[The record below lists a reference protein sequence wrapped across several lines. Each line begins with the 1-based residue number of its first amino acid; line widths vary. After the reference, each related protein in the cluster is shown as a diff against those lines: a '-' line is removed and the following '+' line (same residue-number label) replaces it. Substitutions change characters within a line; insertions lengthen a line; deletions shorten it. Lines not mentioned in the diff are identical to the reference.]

1 MQLNSRFLVPLSALA
16 LIMCAPLSSASAACT
31 PTGFFRDSI
40 NMTAALVNPTGTVRG
55 DVDATGC
62 NVAIYYGPG
71 ARGRVDGANIHDA
84 NYFGVVNNGG
94 DVDIRN
100 SNISDIGEKPF
111 NGTQHGVGIYF
122 VFGAP
127 SKGSIQNN
135 TISRY
140 QKGGIVVNGS
150 ANNVNVQQNTVIGLG
165 PIDFIAQNGIQVA
178 YGAKAQVQN
187 NFVSGNAY
195 TGANFASSGGVL
207 VFGGCGLGPLV
218 TNIQVQ
224 NNTVIGNDV
233 GVWLT
238 NTDGVY
244 PNCTPLPATPTK
256 ITAQNNVAI
265 NNEVTNTT
273 GYDGVTGYQAGITD
287 NGNGDT
293 IQNNDTCGPGY
304 TPPGPPTA
312 HVFAIDT
319 TFTANAK
326 VKNNTV
332 CGEGEHGNSNHA
344 AARAQ
349 AKAHRHRSA
358 APAK

>member
-1 MQLNSRFLVPLSALA
+1 MQLNSRLALPLSALV
-16 LIMCAPLSSASAACT
+16 LTLSAPLSSAFAACT
-31 PTGFFRDSI
+31 ATGFSRDSI
-40 NMTAALVNPTGTVRG
+40 NLTAALINPTGTVSG
-55 DVDATGC
+55 DVNATGC
-62 NVAIYYGPG
+62 NIGIYYGSG
-71 ARGRVDGANIHDA
+71 AHGRVDGANVHDA

-100 SNISDIGEKPF
+100 SNISDIGEKPL

-122 VFGAP
+122 VFGAA

-150 ANNVNVQQNTVIGLG
+150 ANNVDVQQNTVIGLG
-165 PIDFIAQNGIQVA
+165 PVNFIAQNGIQIG

-207 VFGGCGLGPLV
+207 VVGGDCNFGPLI

-224 NNTVIGNDV
+224 NNTAVGNDV

-238 NTDGVY
+238 NLDASCNA
-244 PNCTPLPATPTK
+244 PPSPTK
-256 ITAQNNVAI
+256 NTAQNNQLI

-273 GYDGVTGYQAGITD
+273 GYDGVTGYQAGIAD

-304 TPPGPPTA
+304 TSPGTPTV
-312 HVFAIDT
+312 HLFAVDT

-332 CGEGEHGNSNHA
+332 CGDGGHGNSAHSASAAGSRARGHGHRA
-344 AARAQ
+344 AAPT
-349 AKAHRHRSA
+349 K
-358 APAK
+358 